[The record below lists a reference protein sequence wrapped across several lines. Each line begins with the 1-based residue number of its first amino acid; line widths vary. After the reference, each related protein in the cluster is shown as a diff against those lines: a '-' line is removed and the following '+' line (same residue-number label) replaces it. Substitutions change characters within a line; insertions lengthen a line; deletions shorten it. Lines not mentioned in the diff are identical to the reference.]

1 MSGYADQPKKR
12 AAQRAELALEKAG
25 VRHGFRACARKLAGV
40 PYVVIHEAQG
50 DVRRAYKIADIDLVA
65 IRAKEWNYAA
75 WRATVAPEES
85 VDVAVYHFFFLKH
98 DRRDLAHGH
107 GGPILSELQ
116 RTVLAL
122 LLDKKD
128 CGADLL
134 PEQSAVLEIAKRL
147 GLSSDEP

>member
-40 PYVVIHEAQG
+40 PYVVIHEAQN
-50 DVRRAYKIADIDLVA
+50 DVRRAYKISDIDLVA
-65 IRAKEWNYAA
+65 IRAKDWNYAA

-85 VDVAVYHFFFLKH
+85 VDVAVYHFLKH
-98 DRRDLAHGH
+98 ERRDLSHRNGR
-107 GGPILSELQ
+107 PILSEPQ

-128 CGADLL
+128 RGPGLL
-134 PEQSAVLEIAKRL
+134 PEQTTVLEIATRL
-147 GLSSDEP
+147 GLSSDVR